1 MESDKKLELIQ
12 KAIRK
17 LMEEEEIKADME
29 ASLSKESLVGVHDNE
44 KTGGRGH
51 HQRQLLS
58 RLLSELESLEE
69 EKNVTEESKPE
80 ANVEDKLCSA
90 IDESNG
96 VGNEEIVKE
105 LKEVKKQNLMT
116 HCLLTVMIVL
126 TIAWQLSEVSLILKI
141 KDGLSNPL
149 RSVGGI
155 IGGFFKGRRS
165 VNVVQDVI
173 KQASEMQKQVTEPTY
188 LPGLKIPDLPHLEL
202 PGFDTSDDEEQ

>member
-29 ASLSKESLVGVHDNE
+29 ASVSKGSLVGEDDDE
-44 KTGGRGH
+44 KTGGCG

-58 RLLSELESLEE
+58 KLLSELESLEE

-80 ANVEDKLCSA
+80 GNVEDKLC
-90 IDESNG
+90 DESNG
-96 VGNEEIVKE
+96 VGKEEIMKE
-105 LKEVKKQNLMT
+105 LKEVKKQNLIT

-202 PGFDTSDDEEQ
+202 PGFDTSEDDDEK

>member
-1 MESDKKLELIQ
+1 
-12 KAIRK
+12 
-17 LMEEEEIKADME
+17 MEEEEIKANIE
-29 ASLSKESLVGVHDNE
+29 ASLSIERLVGEDDNE

-51 HQRQLLS
+51 QRQLLS
-58 RLLSELESLEE
+58 KLLSEVAYHSYSESRLESLEE

-80 ANVEDKLCSA
+80 ANVEDKLCWA

-96 VGNEEIVKE
+96 VGKEEIMKE
-105 LKEVKKQNLMT
+105 LKEVKKQNLIT

-155 IGGFFKGRRS
+155 IGGFFKGGRS

-202 PGFDTSDDEEQ
+202 PGFDTSGNEEEEE

>member
-17 LMEEEEIKADME
+17 LMEEEEIKANIE
-29 ASLSKESLVGVHDNE
+29 ASLSKESLVGVDDNE
-44 KTGGRGH
+44 KSGG
-51 HQRQLLS
+51 QQQLLS
-58 RLLSELESLEE
+58 KLLSELESLEE
-69 EKNVTEESKPE
+69 EKNVTEESKAE
-80 ANVEDKLCSA
+80 ANVEDKLCWA

-96 VGNEEIVKE
+96 VGGREEIMKE
-105 LKEVKKQNLMT
+105 LKEVKKQNLIT

-202 PGFDTSDDEEQ
+202 PGFNTSGDEEEEE